1 MMCQGICA
9 RFNISLSLFEPMVMR
24 RLLSNIVT
32 KDETCPLVN
41 LVGGVEDLLD
51 SMGTTLST
59 VFQVCVLPYVR
70 REY

>member
-24 RLLSNIVT
+24 RQLSNIVT

-41 LVGGVEDLLD
+41 LVGVENTFLRL
-51 SMGTTLST
+51 
-59 VFQVCVLPYVR
+59 
-70 REY
+70 